1 MCVRQRTR
9 RFLVALVILLAASAF
24 ATAKPWPKYEGAW
37 FSVSYPPG
45 WSVRPSLKSKTSD
58 KGYDSVFFQSPDR
71 KAEFYVF
78 SPQWN
83 GNPTDIKLKP
93 RIEKQISQKL
103 QVKGTST
110 AALVTIRAKN
120 KSYNRSYV
128 DRQDS
133 AANTRVVFG
142 IKYTKSTTHKKYK
155 YLYAKFKGS
164 LAQFGD

>member
-1 MCVRQRTR
+1 MHFVR
-9 RFLVALVILLAASAF
+9 LAKLLVIVIIVATAISAAAG
-24 ATAKPWPKYEGAW
+24 AKPWPKYEGAW

-58 KGYDSVFFQSPDR
+58 KGYDSVFFQSPDK

-83 GNPTDIKLKP
+83 GDPTDIKLKP
-93 RIEKQISQKL
+93 QIEKQLSQKV

-110 AALVTIRAKN
+110 ATLVTIRAKN
-120 KSYNRSYV
+120 KSYNRSYL

-133 AANTRVVFG
+133 ATNTRVVFG
-142 IKYTKSTTHKKYK
+142 LKYTKSTTYAKYK
-155 YLYAKFKGS
+155 NLYAKFKAS
-164 LAQFGD
+164 LVQLGD